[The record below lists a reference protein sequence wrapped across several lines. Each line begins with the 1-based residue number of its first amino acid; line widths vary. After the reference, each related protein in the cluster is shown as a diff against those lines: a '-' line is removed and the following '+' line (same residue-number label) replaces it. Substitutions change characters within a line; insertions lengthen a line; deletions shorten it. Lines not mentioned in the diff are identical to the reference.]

1 MAKNMALLENGIVTN
16 LLWCSD
22 GEPETQVLIDC
33 GELGVAIGDSY
44 RSGKFYREGQEVL
57 SETEALRDQNAQL
70 LEAMAAM
77 VEEVYESDLT
87 VFESGGDGL

>member
-57 SETEALRDQNAQL
+57 SETQRLLAENAQL
-70 LEAMAAM
+70 LGTMAAM
-77 VEEVYESDLT
+77 IDEVYQSDIEIL
-87 VFESGGDGL
+87 GI